1 MRNAARTLVLAVTG
15 FAMVSL
21 GPQAA
26 HAAAAEA
33 PPSTGDGAWVHVQ
46 VDDSSRATAHIDVRV
61 PLSLL
66 DLALGGIADHV
77 HGGTIEID
85 HHNVSIGDLRRSW
98 RDLMNGRDNV
108 LVDVSSGGDERVRIW
123 KDKGRFRLAVSAREG
138 GKAKVD
144 IDLPAT
150 VIDALLGS
158 GESFDLAAA
167 RRSLGESGH
176 GEILRIDNGS
186 ARIRITVE

>member
-1 MRNAARTLVLAVTG
+1 MRNPVRTLALAVTG
-15 FAMVSL
+15 VAMVSL
-21 GPQAA
+21 APQTA

-33 PPSTGDGAWVHVQ
+33 PPSTGDGVWVHVQ
-46 VDDSSRATAHIDVRV
+46 VDDSSHAAAHVDVRV

-66 DLALGGIADHV
+66 DLALGGITEHV

-85 HHNVSIGDLRRSW
+85 HHDVSIGDLRRSW

-108 LVDVSSGGDERVRIW
+108 LVDVSRGGDERVRIW

-138 GKAKVD
+138 GKRKVD
-144 IDLPAT
+144 IDVPAA

-167 RRSLGESGH
+167 RKSLGESGH
-176 GEILRIDNGS
+176 GELLRIDHGS
-186 ARIRITVE
+186 ARIRVTVE